1 MLPERGGIVRRTHT
15 YALDGL
21 PAVTFEPDWQE
32 NMIDIRKLKELVRL
46 MVENELTE
54 LDLEDQQETVKIRRG
69 SETQTVVNH
78 QPVIYQ
84 GVGGPAPVSGLRPR
98 SHAAGDFGVEPSVDG
113 SGTDEADVDGD
124 LVAIESPMVGTFYS
138 APNPDADPYVAVGS
152 SVSDDSIVCLVE
164 AMKVFN
170 EIKAGVSGKIERQ
183 LVKDG
188 EAIEFG
194 QKLFLVRPN

>member
-1 MLPERGGIVRRTHT
+1 
-15 YALDGL
+15 
-21 PAVTFEPDWQE
+21 
-32 NMIDIRKLKELVRL
+32 MIDIRKLKELVRL

-84 GVGGPAPVSGLRPR
+84 GSGAGGPVAHAKPR
-98 SHAAGDFGVEPSVDG
+98 AAASYDVGEEPEEGNGGG
-113 SGTDEADVDGD
+113 SAGEEESD
-124 LVAIESPMVGTFYS
+124 LLAIESPMVGTYYS
-138 APNPDADPYVAVGS
+138 APNPDADAYVAVGS
-152 SVSDDSIVCLVE
+152 SISEDSVVCLVE

-188 EAIEFG
+188 DAVEFG
-194 QKLFLVRPN
+194 QRLFLVRPN